1 MNFHQISNL
10 GRIYAVK
17 IKEFSRADGI
27 AVYAKIWIS
36 TKYMPKFTQKYLK
49 TSVAIVKGSL
59 CPMKEKIMINRLGVL
74 LTERHLVSY
83 GS

>member
-17 IKEFSRADGI
+17 IKEKFSRAGGI

-49 TSVAIVKGSL
+49 ASVAIVKVSL
-59 CPMKEKIMINRLGVL
+59 RPMKVKFMIIGWEL
-74 LTERHLVSY
+74 Y
-83 GS
+83 